1 MMPLNSVIAVALASV
16 TSYLLG
22 SIPTAVWYG
31 HAFFGIDIRQHG
43 SGNAGATNTFRV
55 LGKRPGTV
63 VLLIDVLKG
72 LTATMLANLLW
83 FIRLIPSD
91 DVPAW
96 KIAFGMIAVVGHL
109 YPVFANFRGGK
120 GVATLLGLILGLYP
134 ELALVCVGIFLLVV
148 ILSQYVSLGS
158 LLAAL
163 AFPVLLLLHVFT
175 PHESTLLIVF
185 GFLVF
190 TLVALTHKK
199 NIARLWR
206 GQESRTVLIRLR
218 RRK

>member
-1 MMPLNSVIAVALASV
+1 MTSVLAVVVASI
-16 TSYLLG
+16 TAYLLG

-31 HAFFGIDIRQHG
+31 HAFFGLDIRQHG

-55 LGKRPGTV
+55 LGKRAGTV
-63 VLLIDVLKG
+63 VLLIDILKG

-83 FIRLIPSD
+83 FLRLIPSE
-91 DVPAW
+91 DVMAW
-96 KIAFGMIAVVGHL
+96 KIAFGLIAIIGHL
-109 YPVFANFRGGK
+109 YPIFANFRGGK
-120 GVATLLGLILGLYP
+120 GVATLLGMVLGLHP

-163 AFPVLLLLHVFT
+163 SFPVLLLLRVFT

-199 NIARLWR
+199 NIGRLWR
-206 GQESRTVLIRLR
+206 GQESRTVLLRLR